1 MKKKTIKKL
10 STKDIKVLDKKTMN
24 KVVGG
29 IDTIE
34 THQKNTSGAVC
45 IGNLTI

>member
-24 KVVGG
+24 KVIGG
-29 IDTIE
+29 ADSINVVKDLYT
-34 THQKNTSGAVC
+34 GVC
-45 IGNLTI
+45 IATETV